1 MGHCLRHVRVY
12 FLGSPISNN
21 NPFDSSRL
29 NSVRKMDPSGNSG
42 YVTENSGQE
51 AVVQSVGLNKLSHI
65 WESIDL
71 TAKKKY
77 GLPLPPV
84 CAHTLSVPTR
94 LQKDSRFQEKLKW
107 SSRLYKS
114 ASPL

>member
-1 MGHCLRHVRVY
+1 
-12 FLGSPISNN
+12 
-21 NPFDSSRL
+21 
-29 NSVRKMDPSGNSG
+29 MDPSGNSG

-71 TAKKKY
+71 TATKKY

-84 CAHTLSVPTR
+84 CAHTLECPHAPPKR
-94 LQKDSRFQEKLKW
+94 LQIPGKVEVELSTL
-107 SSRLYKS
+107 
-114 ASPL
+114 